1 MSRPSLVDGLLY
13 VALVVLLGVA
23 LVLGYGLYSRLGTPR
38 TLPLDPVAE
47 AGEGE
52 RRIEVAV
59 RNGAGVTGL
68 ARETT
73 LHLRRRGFDV
83 LETGN
88 LRDGRDS
95 SVVVVRDSSD
105 AERARRV
112 AAALGLPAHRIEV
125 RPLRPS
131 DPQVAV
137 ELGRD
142 YARLSPFAARETPA
156 P

>member
-1 MSRPSLVDGLLY
+1 MSRARLVDGLLY
-13 VALVVLLGVA
+13 VALAALLGVA
-23 LVLGYGLYSRLGTPR
+23 LVLGYGLYSRVGTPR
-38 TLPLDPVAE
+38 TLPLDPATEAE
-47 AGEGE
+47 DGE

-68 ARETT
+68 AREAT

-88 LRDGRDS
+88 LRGGRDS

-112 AAALGLPAHRIEV
+112 AAALGLPYHRIEV
-125 RPLRPS
+125 RALRPS

-142 YARLSPFAARETPA
+142 YARLYPFAAREAPA